1 MRALLA
7 VALLPLVALAGD
19 PCVKVTQET
28 SKEGLDLW
36 AELSTCTEVV
46 ISVAAE
52 ETNVANALP
61 ATMDSAGRTRFLLAR
76 WRRIDPN
83 ERWRVADW
91 KYKWK
96 LGRRLARVPDVTGL
110 FRKPFDGTRKQI
122 QGPRGTFSHFPGSQ
136 DEEAYDWAMPEGTP
150 VLAAR
155 DGVVVGARADC
166 TLGAVDEA
174 LKNENNY
181 VVLRHV
187 DGTFSEYN
195 HLRENGVRVRLGDRV
210 SAGQLIGES
219 GNTGYTSRPH
229 LHFSVFH
236 TLDGTSRMTIPVTF
250 EGERREAPQ
259 RDLLQY
265 TGEEEPE
272 PPPPSPSPSPRPQ
285 PQKKRTND
293 VDRALKDATD
303 ALNRLGD

>member
-7 VALLPLVALAGD
+7 AALLPLAAYAGD
-19 PCVKVTQET
+19 PCVKVTQQT
-28 SKEGLDLW
+28 SKEGLELW

-46 ISVAAE
+46 ISVTAD

-61 ATMDSAGRTRFLLAR
+61 STVDSAGRTRFLLAR
-76 WRRIDPN
+76 WRRVDRDEP
-83 ERWRVADW
+83 WRVADW

-96 LGRRLARVPDVTGL
+96 LGRRLSKVPDVSGL
-110 FRKPFDGTRKQI
+110 FRKPFDGNHKQI
-122 QGPRGTFSHFPGSQ
+122 QGPYGTFSHFAGSQ

-155 DGVVVGARADC
+155 EGVVVGARSDC
-166 TLGAVDEA
+166 TVGAVDEA

-181 VVLRHV
+181 VVLRHP

-195 HLRENGVRVRLGDRV
+195 HLRENGVRVKLGDRV
-210 SAGQLIGES
+210 TAGQLVGES

-236 TLDGTSRMTIPVTF
+236 TLDGSQRVTLPVTF
-250 EGERREAPQ
+250 LDTPSEAATPAS
-259 RDLLQY
+259 
-265 TGEEEPE
+265 
-272 PPPPSPSPSPRPQ
+272 PPPPPPAHATPPPPPARGAR
-285 PQKKRTND
+285 RTD
-293 VDRALKDATD
+293 ERLDRALKEGVDAIN
-303 ALNRLGD
+303 ALEE